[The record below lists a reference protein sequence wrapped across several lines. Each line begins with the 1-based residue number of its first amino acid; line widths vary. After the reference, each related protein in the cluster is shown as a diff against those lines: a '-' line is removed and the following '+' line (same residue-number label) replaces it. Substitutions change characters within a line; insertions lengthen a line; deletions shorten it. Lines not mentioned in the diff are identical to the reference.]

1 MTKKE
6 RIYEFGHE
14 KHKERQKSCYKKKG
28 NIAIDITNKR
38 TNNNNHLDKTHLK
51 PQKLRNFNTTEIKRS
66 RLSEG
71 RKRD

>member
-6 RIYEFGHE
+6 RIYEFALE

-28 NIAIDITNKR
+28 NIAIDITNKK
-38 TNNNNHLDKTHLK
+38 TNNNNHLDRTQK

-71 RKRD
+71 ERLI